1 MNKLHDKCS
10 LTYVFQPWST
20 LHPVAQWW
28 AAASWIS
35 FHKYEILLQ
44 FAYCSNY
51 IPQIINNLYF
61 IQKIKSHYSKQNRE
75 SGTHPQKVASQNIS
89 VSTATSTAA
98 AKPIQPQ
105 ALHSLPYHCF
115 VTLLILFLDLPC
127 SSNRRSIGNRLNFII
142 VNPTSLLCLSI
153 QEIIHTY
160 GQHSGTKSLP
170 HPQATHLLWPC
181 QHTAVHDKCIVVIIM
196 EVPVPHME

>member
-89 VSTATSTAA
+89 VCTATSTAA

-105 ALHSLPYHCF
+105 ALHSLLYHCLCNS
-115 VTLLILFLDLPC
+115 T
-127 SSNRRSIGNRLNFII
+127 
-142 VNPTSLLCLSI
+142 TSLSRSSTFLKQKKHWKQAEFYYSKSHLPLVP
-153 QEIIHTY
+153 QYTRNNTY
-160 GQHSGTKSLP
+160 LW
-170 HPQATHLLWPC
+170 ATFWH
-181 QHTAVHDKCIVVIIM
+181 
-196 EVPVPHME
+196 